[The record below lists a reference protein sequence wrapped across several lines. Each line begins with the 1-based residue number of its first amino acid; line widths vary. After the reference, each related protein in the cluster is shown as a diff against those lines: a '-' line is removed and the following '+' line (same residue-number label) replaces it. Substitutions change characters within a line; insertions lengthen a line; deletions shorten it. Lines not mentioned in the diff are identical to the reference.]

1 LFGLGWYRKKL
12 SASRKRLGRWGE
24 RRGERFLRN
33 RGFKTLARNFT
44 CRTGE
49 IDLIMADA
57 TGTIVFVEVKTR
69 SDERFVETERTV
81 SPGKQAKMI
90 KTSRYFLSTHKIE
103 ERPCRFD
110 IVTVVL
116 PEKGR
121 VKTKHYENVFA
132 P

>member
-1 LFGLGWYRKKL
+1 LFGLGWYRKRL
-12 SASRKRLGRWGE
+12 LADGKRLGRWGE

-49 IDLIMADA
+49 IDLIMADNSGA
-57 TGTIVFVEVKTR
+57 IVFVEVKTR
-69 SDERFVETERTV
+69 SDERFVEAERTV

-90 KTSRYFLSTHKIE
+90 KASRYFLSMHKIE

-116 PEKGR
+116 PQKGR
-121 VKTKHYENVFA
+121 VRTRHHQNVFV

>member
-1 LFGLGWYRKKL
+1 LLGLGWYRKRL
-12 SASRKRLGRWGE
+12 LTDGKRLGRWGE

-49 IDLIMADA
+49 IDLIMTDKA
-57 TGTIVFVEVKTR
+57 GTIVFVEVKTR

-90 KTSRYFLSTHKIE
+90 KASRYFLSRHKIE

-110 IVTVVL
+110 IVMVVL

-121 VKTKHYENVFA
+121 VQTRHYENIFV

>member
-1 LFGLGWYRKKL
+1 LFGRGWYRKRL
-12 SASRKRLGRWGE
+12 LADGKRLGRWGE
-24 RRGERFLRN
+24 KRGERFLRN
-33 RGFKTLARNFT
+33 KGFKTLARNFT
-44 CRTGE
+44 CKVGE
-49 IDLIMADA
+49 IDLIMTDEA
-57 TGTIVFVEVKTR
+57 GSIVFVEVKTR

-90 KTSRYFLSTHKIE
+90 KTSRYFLSRYKIK

-121 VKTKHYENVFA
+121 VLTRHYKSVFA